1 MASRE
6 TRTQG
11 GRAPALHVL
20 DHTSSTQDAAR
31 DLLRSGEQPPLA
43 VLTRDQRS
51 GRGRLGRPWS
61 TPLGGG
67 LALTLARRSGTDPAA
82 RSWYPLVAGLGA
94 LEALRG
100 ATGAGDGIG
109 LKWPNDL
116 LTADG
121 RKLGGI
127 LLEGDGSD
135 HVLVGIGVNLAGP
148 IELADP
154 AALPPAWLWGEGGI
168 APAGPGPVD
177 LGPVD
182 PARDAAARALA
193 AAIAEGVE
201 RELALLDVHEG
212 DAMASGQRGRY
223 GMACLTL
230 GSEVRF
236 DDLSATSVPAAG
248 ADAGQAPSGGATARA
263 LRLDA
268 DGRLVL
274 GLPAG
279 AERVVSAGDVRHLRT
294 VGDDAA
300 PPGAAA
306 ATSAPASPDDIQET
320 HP

>member
-1 MASRE
+1 MASSE
-6 TRTQG
+6 STTRG

-20 DHTSSTQDAAR
+20 AHTSSTQDAAR
-31 DLLRSGEQPPLA
+31 DLLRSGVEPPFA

-61 TPLGGG
+61 TPPGGG
-67 LALTLARRSGTDPAA
+67 LALTLVRASGIGPGM
-82 RSWYPLVAGLGA
+82 RSWYPLVTGLGA

-100 ATGAGDGIG
+100 ATGAGGGIG

-116 LTADG
+116 LTADA

-127 LLEGDGSD
+127 LLEGDGPG

-148 IELADP
+148 VELAD
-154 AALPPAWLWGEGGI
+154 ASALPPAWLWGEDGI
-168 APAGPGPVD
+168 ASADPGPVAS
-177 LGPVD
+177 
-182 PARDAAARALA
+182 ARDAAARALA

-201 RELALLDVHEG
+201 RELALLDAHEG
-212 DAMASGQRGRY
+212 DAMASGQRERY

-230 GSEVRF
+230 GREVRF
-236 DDLSATSVPAAG
+236 DDLSATSVPGSRAPAAHMP
-248 ADAGQAPSGGATARA
+248 DGGATARA

-274 GLPAG
+274 GLPEG
-279 AERVVSAGDVRHLRT
+279 AERVVSVGDVRHLRT
-294 VGDDAA
+294 LDGDPPPA
-300 PPGAAA
+300 PPGATA